1 MCSNFSSPLPI
12 PPPPPPP
19 PPPPLL
25 VFLSCSL
32 QLTKVGG
39 DRLRVHPP
47 LHLMARIGWTIAIG
61 MIDDENLPSLLPLSS
76 ANVKQSH
83 VLAEKEPQPHEII
96 KYLYNE
102 CRSAMGKT
110 IRDPSPDFW
119 NSQARSSIEQA
130 LGLEVNTKPA
140 KNVIVF
146 VGDGM
151 DVSTVVSSR
160 IRQGQQAGVEG
171 VSNVLAWDAFPH
183 GGLVK
188 TYSTDAQAAD
198 SASTSTAI
206 FGGVKTKDGVLGL
219 DDDAKRGDCAS
230 ATGNEVASNLHL
242 AHAEGKATGFVT
254 SDSVTGATVAAL
266 YAHSPE
272 RDWQSDA
279 DIPRKQEECNDLA
292 YQLIMENDFINVIL
306 GGGRQEFLPT
316 RVEDPEYYDVTGRRE
331 DGNNLI
337 GQWQGEKEASSSHYV
352 WNKEDF
358 DNVEPT
364 TTDYLLGLF
373 EPGRMQYG
381 ADRAADGAGEP
392 SLAEMTEKA
401 IKVLG
406 RDEDGFFLVVESA
419 LIDFSHHAGRAN
431 DALAETIE
439 LADAVDMAT
448 QMTDPDSTLIV
459 VTSDH
464 AHTMGI
470 MGYPSKDN
478 PILGIVDDQES
489 ADRLPYTTLTY
500 LNGPG
505 GVNVQTNWANNGNR
519 RDYSGV
525 DTESRTWQ
533 QDAIIPLEAE
543 THGGADVPVYAQGPW
558 SHIFAG
564 VHEQNYIAH
573 AVRHAACLDAA
584 ASSACDL
591 SATQD
596 DVMEMRGARPAY
608 QKR

>member
-1 MCSNFSSPLPI
+1 MAVSP
-12 PPPPPPP
+12 
-19 PPPPLL
+19 
-25 VFLSCSL
+25 
-32 QLTKVGG
+32 
-39 DRLRVHPP
+39 R
-47 LHLMARIGWTIAIG
+47 RIR
-61 MIDDENLPSLLPLSS
+61 
-76 ANVKQSH
+76 H
-83 VLAEKEPQPHEII
+83 
-96 KYLYNE
+96 
-102 CRSAMGKT
+102 
-110 IRDPSPDFW
+110 SPDFW

-406 RDEDGFFLVVESA
+406 RDEDGFFLVVEMLSN
-419 LIDFSHHAGRAN
+419 FVCHV
-431 DALAETIE
+431 TI
-439 LADAVDMAT
+439 
-448 QMTDPDSTLIV
+448 
-459 VTSDH
+459 
-464 AHTMGI
+464 
-470 MGYPSKDN
+470 
-478 PILGIVDDQES
+478 GIVDDQES

-558 SHIFAG
+558 SHMFAG

-596 DVMEMRGARPAY
+596 DVMEVRGARPAY